1 MKKYS
6 FMQAATGLG
15 LALALSLTTLPAM
28 AEEEHDHG
36 DVHSAE
42 LQLNAGQKWQT
53 DAPLR
58 QAMRGIGEA
67 VNTSLDAI
75 HNNKLDAAGYTA
87 LAGEV
92 NQQVA
97 YMVEN
102 CQLEPAA
109 DAQLHIVIAR
119 LMDSAQV
126 MEKNSD
132 LQEKRNGAV
141 QLVGALDSYAQYF
154 EDANF
159 VKPVH

>member
-6 FMQAATGLG
+6 FIQTATGLG

-36 DVHSAE
+36 DVHSVE

-67 VNTSLDAI
+67 LNSSLDDI
-75 HNNKLDAAGYTA
+75 HNNKLDAAGYAA

-102 CQLEPAA
+102 CELEPEA
-109 DAQLHIVIAR
+109 DAQLHIVIYR
-119 LMDSAQV
+119 MMDSAQV
-126 MEKNSD
+126 MEKD
-132 LQEKRNGAV
+132 GDIQEKRNGAV

>member
-6 FMQAATGLG
+6 FMQAATGLSF
-15 LALALSLTTLPAM
+15 ALALSLTALPIM
-28 AEEEHDHG
+28 AEDHDHH
-36 DVHSAE
+36 DLDAVE
-42 LQLNAGQKWQT
+42 LQLNAGQKWET

-67 VNTSLDAI
+67 VNSSLDDI
-75 HNNKLDAAGYTA
+75 HNNKLDATGYDA
-87 LAGEV
+87 LADEV

-102 CQLEPAA
+102 CELEPAA

-119 LMDSAQV
+119 LMNGAQLI
-126 MEKNSD
+126 EKNNAIE
-132 LQEKRNGAV
+132 EKRQGAV
-141 QLVGALDSYAQYF
+141 QLIGALDGYAEYF
-154 EDANF
+154 SDDKF

>member
-6 FMQAATGLG
+6 LMQTATGLS
-15 LALALSLTTLPAM
+15 LALALSLTTLPTM

-36 DVHSAE
+36 DAHSVE

-67 VNTSLDAI
+67 LNSSLDAI
-75 HNNKLDAAGYTA
+75 HNNQLDAAGYQA

-102 CQLEPAA
+102 CKLEPDA
-109 DAQLHIVIAR
+109 DAQLHIVIYR
-119 LMDSAQV
+119 MMDSAQV

-132 LQEKRNGAV
+132 IQEKRNGAV

>member
-6 FMQAATGLG
+6 FMQAATGLS
-15 LALALSLTTLPAM
+15 LALALSLTALPIM
-28 AEEEHDHG
+28 AEDHDHH
-36 DVHSAE
+36 DLDAVE
-42 LQLNAGQKWQT
+42 LQLNAGQKWET

-67 VNTSLDAI
+67 VNSSLDDI
-75 HNNKLDAAGYTA
+75 HNNKLDATGYDA
-87 LAGEV
+87 LADEV

-102 CQLEPAA
+102 CELEPAA

-119 LMDSAQV
+119 LMNGAQLI
-126 MEKNSD
+126 EKNSAIE
-132 LQEKRNGAV
+132 EKRQGAV
-141 QLVGALDSYAQYF
+141 QLIGALDGYAEYF
-154 EDANF
+154 SDDKF